1 MPEHAARLLGLHLT
15 HDRRRLAYC
24 VCAALALHA
33 VALVSYVTGAERPV
47 VVAILK
53 AVEQPVPVAFE
64 DEPAPEP
71 APAPEPPPP
80 SIAPPPPPPAEPE
93 APEAAPAAP
102 EPPKKRLVRA
112 APERP
117 RVPEGKRPE
126 RRRKS
131 NERAPEDATAFG
143 GKTGAFRASVCLLPK
158 NTRSALSLDGC
169 KPVATFST
177 NEINVPPRRFK
188 RGFPGVED
196 RVEWFGIDYSG
207 RFEVRATGYYTFRLV
222 SDDGAVLF
230 IDGERVLDNDGIH
243 VPVSGKMS
251 MPLSAGEHDFRL
263 LYFQGPGG
271 RLALQLFVKGYGTEE
286 RPFGPTF

>member
-1 MPEHAARLLGLHLT
+1 MPGHAARLFGLHPT

-24 VCAALALHA
+24 VCAALGLHV
-33 VALVSYVTGAERPV
+33 VALVSYVTGAERPA

-53 AVEQPVPVAFE
+53 AVEPTVPVAFE

-80 SIAPPPPPPAEPE
+80 SVAPPPPEEPE
-93 APEAAPAAP
+93 APKAAPAAP
-102 EPPKKRLVRA
+102 EPPKKRLSRA
-112 APERP
+112 VPEAP
-117 RVPEGKRPE
+117 RVPERRRPE

-143 GKTGAFRASVCLLPK
+143 GKTGAFRATVCFLPK
-158 NTRSALSLDGC
+158 STRSALSLDGC
-169 KPVATFST
+169 KPVTTFST
-177 NEINVPPRRFK
+177 NEINVSPRRFK
-188 RGFPGVED
+188 RGFPGIED

-207 RFEVRATGYYTFRLV
+207 RFEVRAAGYYTFRLL

-271 RLALQLFVKGYGTEE
+271 RLALQLFVKGYKTEE
-286 RPFGPTF
+286 RLFGPRF

>member
-1 MPEHAARLLGLHLT
+1 MPGHAARPIGLHLT

-24 VCAALALHA
+24 VCAALGLHV

-47 VVAILK
+47 VAAILK
-53 AVEQPVPVAFE
+53 VDSPVPIAFE
-64 DEPAPEP
+64 DEPASEP
-71 APAPEPPPP
+71 APASEPPPP
-80 SIAPPPPPPAEPE
+80 SIAPPPPAEPE
-93 APEAAPAAP
+93 GSEAAPAAP
-102 EPPKKRLVRA
+102 EPPNKRLVRA
-112 APERP
+112 APEPP
-117 RVPEGKRPE
+117 RAAERKRPE
-126 RRRKS
+126 RHRKS
-131 NERAPEDATAFG
+131 KERAPEDATAFG
-143 GKTGAFRASVCLLPK
+143 GKTGAFRASVCFLPK
-158 NTRSALSLDGC
+158 STRSALSLEGC

-188 RGFPGVED
+188 RGFPGIED

-207 RFEVRATGYYTFRLV
+207 RFEVRATGYYTFRLL